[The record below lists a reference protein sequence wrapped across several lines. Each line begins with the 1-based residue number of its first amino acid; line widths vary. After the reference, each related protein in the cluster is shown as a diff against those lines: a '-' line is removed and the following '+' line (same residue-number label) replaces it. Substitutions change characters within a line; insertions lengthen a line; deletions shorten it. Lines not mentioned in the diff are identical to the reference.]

1 MTYEERLQQLA
12 ELELAG
18 RATDWSRADA
28 WAGMVRDFGRKCL
41 SDIASTLG
49 KSTEYVRQHATVAAT
64 FSGEHRHPDVDFSL
78 YREITQAAK
87 RSKGET
93 TAVDLLRH
101 VLDEG
106 MSAAEVKLLYRSSE
120 DKPPVLRFAARCSQ
134 CGSRVIVYVP
144 SEREGDTVVCPL
156 CSVAVDSR
164 GILGKVE

>member
-1 MTYEERLQQLA
+1 MTYEDRLQQLA
-12 ELELAG
+12 DLELAG

-49 KSTEYVRQHATVAAT
+49 KSTEYVRQHAIVAAT

-78 YREITQAAK
+78 YREVAQAAK

-120 DKPPVLRFAARCSQ
+120 DKPPVLRFAGRCAD
-134 CGSRVIVYVP
+134 CGSRVIVYAKA
-144 SEREGDTVVCPL
+144 EYAGYFIECPL
-156 CSVAVDSR
+156 CAMTKNESR
-164 GILGKVE
+164 VLGKVE

>member
-1 MTYEERLQQLA
+1 MTYEERLQQLT

-49 KSTEYVRQHATVAAT
+49 KSTEYVRQHAIVAAT

-78 YREITQAAK
+78 YREVAQAAK

-106 MSAAEVKLLYRSSE
+106 MSAAEVKLLYRSAE
-120 DKPPVLRFAARCSQ
+120 DKPPVLRFADRCPDCST
-134 CGSRVIVYVP
+134 RVIVYVVA
-144 SEREGDTVVCPL
+144 ERNGQVIECPVCGL
-156 CSVAVDSR
+156 TLGRVDDN
-164 GILGKVE
+164 GQH

>member
-49 KSTEYVRQHATVAAT
+49 KSTEYVRQHAIVAAT

-106 MSAAEVKLLYRSSE
+106 MSAAEVKLLYRSAE
-120 DKPPVLRFAARCSQ
+120 DKPPVLRFAARCK
-134 CGSRVIVYVP
+134 CGRRTIEYADV
-144 SEREGDTVVCPL
+144 EDAGETVTCRKCDV
-156 CSVAVDSR
+156 V
-164 GILGKVE
+164 LGRLEV